1 MDGES
6 LFSDLASPSRPHI
19 NRVWRWLLPIALS
32 FPSQISASLSF
43 LSLCGGTW
51 WARQRWLPGAMAS
64 DPDPLGLRSLP
75 APVVTPCPWVSG
87 RPGGGGVRGGGSGR
101 SHRCLSAHAPRP
113 PLHPRCC
120 SLPAFCRPINL
131 SMAGAI
137 VSLCG
142 LGIDKHG
149 PPVTPHPNTHTLPG
163 RLPLFPCHLL
173 GLPLAH

>member
-19 NRVWRWLLPIALS
+19 NQVWRWLLPIALS

-64 DPDPLGLRSLP
+64 DPDPPGLRSLP

-101 SHRCLSAHAPRP
+101 SHRCLSAHALPFTP
-113 PLHPRCC
+113 GAAHFLPSAGQLIFQWQEPLSPCVGWGLTNTV
-120 SLPAFCRPINL
+120 LP
-131 SMAGAI
+131 
-137 VSLCG
+137 
-142 LGIDKHG
+142 
-149 PPVTPHPNTHTLPG
+149 
-163 RLPLFPCHLL
+163 
-173 GLPLAH
+173 